1 MQRIVEPE
9 FLDELSPEDPRAIRS
24 RRDLRR
30 VNALMRSHAIMAETL
45 RAGTNGRT
53 PKHIV
58 DLGAGDGDFL
68 LRVAQRLAP
77 SWKGVSASL
86 LDRLS
91 IVPAST
97 LKEFERLGWQAE
109 STIADVFAW
118 ARSREAGSANPAE
131 VVVANLFLHHFSDA
145 QLAGL
150 FRAVSKSVNLF
161 VAVEPRR
168 AALPMIC
175 SRSLWVVGCNPV
187 TRHDAVASVR
197 AGFIGCEL
205 STLWPAADE
214 WSLTEKPMG
223 AFSQVFVAQR
233 RS

>member
-1 MQRIVEPE
+1 MKRTVEPE
-9 FLDELSPEDPRAIRS
+9 LLDELPPEDPRAIHS
-24 RRDLRR
+24 RRDLHR
-30 VNALMRSHAIMAETL
+30 VNALMRSHRIMADAL
-45 RAGTNGRT
+45 LAGTNGYS

-77 SWKGVSASL
+77 LWKGVSASL

-91 IVPAST
+91 IVPAAT
-97 LKEFERLGWQAE
+97 LKEFERLDWQAE

-118 ARSREAGSANPAE
+118 ARQTPANPAE

-150 FRAVSKSVNLF
+150 FRAVSKNVNLF

-168 AALPMIC
+168 AALPMFC
-175 SRSLWVVGCNPV
+175 SRSLWVVGCNAV

-205 STLWPAADE
+205 STLWPVADE
-214 WSLTEKPMG
+214 WILSEKPMG